1 MLLKGRRESKSTGRI
16 LRADWRLQSVREK
29 RKNIFKILKV
39 VALSTL
45 WSKNPGAC
53 SLQTLS
59 SLYFH
64 SVERNLHTHK
74 HTHTQSHTQSPVAF
88 QTRHQPSSTFI
99 AIVCVSSVAF
109 AHLATKHFR
118 TLTQHAD
125 GLYLMRRFRWEV
137 LFGQMNAKV
146 TVLHIVGVAGLTM
159 FSHQT
164 LSLITAEEV

>member
-1 MLLKGRRESKSTGRI
+1 MNQ
-16 LRADWRLQSVREK
+16 RAQGEYWEQTEGCSQSEK
-29 RKNIFKILKV
+29 RERTFLKFWKSSPSLHFDLKTREPV
-39 VALSTL
+39 LCRPWALCTF
-45 WSKNPGAC
+45 
-53 SLQTLS
+53 TLS
-59 SLYFH
+59 KGI
-64 SVERNLHTHK
+64 HTHTN
-74 HTHTQSHTQSPVAF
+74 THTQSHTQSPVAF